1 MSTKLTLRL
10 DAELIEAAKAYA
22 AQEGRSVSE
31 QVAGYFA
38 RLTERLPATP
48 KAKPDVPRS
57 SFYGIC
63 APQPGE
69 PMPDIQDYRDYL
81 ERKYS

>member
-31 QVAGYFA
+31 LVAGYFA
-38 RLTERLPATP
+38 RP
-48 KAKPDVPRS
+48 
-57 SFYGIC
+57 Y
-63 APQPGE
+63 
-69 PMPDIQDYRDYL
+69 
-81 ERKYS
+81 